1 MYRHQILGLS
11 NVTSIK
17 QYDYDS
23 HIEAWLLSRIKVV
36 GPNYDAR
43 YWGAADL
50 SYQASIGDYD
60 LDCKV
65 GYGYTPD
72 EAKAEL
78 MAQLGY

>member
-1 MYRHQILGLS
+1 MQYHHTVSGLANVVS
-11 NVTSIK
+11 NF

-36 GPNYDAR
+36 GPCYD
-43 YWGAADL
+43 GPGDM
-50 SYQASIGDYD
+50 SYHATIGDYD
-60 LDCKV
+60 LDCKC
-65 GYGYTPD
+65 GYGSNPN